1 MMKIDIMINLIEFK
15 QRNKKDKSLTLED
28 ESTVDPEAAESALSL
43 DFSILTFIFQK
54 VPKQLKKERKN
65 EKRKKGK
72 TTWKQWCPADVAK
85 ARLSSILPI

>member
-1 MMKIDIMINLIEFK
+1 MKIDIMINLIEFK

-54 VPKQLKKERKN
+54 VPKQLKKERKR
-65 EKRKKGK
+65 KRKKE
-72 TTWKQWCPADVAK
+72 KQPG
-85 ARLSSILPI
+85 SSGALLMLPKPD